1 MPYVMVPVPEEHVQD
16 VMQFVV
22 RLASQ
27 ASVEPWTAESIT
39 QLFEEIDEPSRAL
52 LSAVAKGV
60 LRGNPLSE
68 GDVGAVVGM
77 TWREVMGMVRELN
90 DTAGV
95 QSHPALVSRRSTT
108 ATLPNGRTRE
118 VRGLVI
124 ADDVAQLV
132 HDADRAQLL
141 AEGHPLGDGNP
152 LGVEHA

>member
-1 MPYVMVPVPEEHVQD
+1 MPYVMVPVPEEHVYD

-22 RLASQ
+22 RLTAQ
-27 ASVEPWTAESIT
+27 ASVEPWTEEAIRE
-39 QLFEEIDEPSRAL
+39 LFEQIDEPSRAL

-60 LRGNPLSE
+60 LGGNPLSE
-68 GDVGAVVGM
+68 GDVGAVIGM

-90 DTAGV
+90 DTAAS
-95 QSHPALVSRRSTT
+95 QDRPALVNRSSTT

-124 ADDVAQLV
+124 ADDVARLV

-141 AEGHPLGDGNP
+141 ADGHPLGA
-152 LGVEHA
+152 EHA